1 MGQIKNIKLHIV
13 TDIKNQNN
21 NKMVLFADEGDN
33 DDAKL
38 TCLVADSAAFL
49 RNVDLQNLSQRIFTI
64 KEVVGEIRDS
74 ATKQRLAVLPYDLN
88 FRTPSAESIQ
98 FVTEFSKKTGDY
110 KALSAVDIRVIA
122 LTYQLEKEFGDASRI
137 KSEPT
142 RKAAVVDKTNIRSDK
157 EISGF
162 YVESR
167 KQKEGEVD
175 EEKDLMETEKAEDVE
190 MEATREEEDDD
201 LQEMGDEND
210 NTENKTGG
218 DGNENTENKTGGD
231 EEIDEDSGE
240 GEDDDEDEDGGGWIT
255 PKNLDQV
262 NQTFGASGGMKIA
275 EADIKCACLTTDF
288 AMQNVLIQ
296 MGLHVLSVEGMLIR
310 QARSYI
316 QKCFGCYKETH
327 DMTRVF
333 CSSCGNKTL
342 KKVAVTVAED
352 GTMQYHYPRRQR
364 NPNIRGT
371 KFSIPAPKGGRHV
384 GVDQYLL
391 VEDQPTGKNHLPK
404 SRDKADPMDPN
415 YCARGNPFS
424 TNDVTSRAFNLG
436 LHLKQKQPRNPNES
450 RKKKSGRKKK

>member
-33 DDAKL
+33 DGTKL

-122 LTYQLEKEFGDASRI
+122 LSYQLEKEFGDASRI
-137 KSEPT
+137 ESEPT
-142 RKAAVVDKTNIRSDK
+142 RKAAVVDKTSIRSDK

-175 EEKDLMETEKAEDVE
+175 EEKMETEKTEDVE
-190 MEATREEEDDD
+190 MEATAEEEEEDDD
-201 LQEMGDEND
+201 LQERGDDND

-218 DGNENTENKTGGD
+218 DENENSDNK
-231 EEIDEDSGE
+231 
-240 GEDDDEDEDGGGWIT
+240 
-255 PKNLDQV
+255 
-262 NQTFGASGGMKIA
+262 
-275 EADIKCACLTTDF
+275 
-288 AMQNVLIQ
+288 
-296 MGLHVLSVEGMLIR
+296 
-310 QARSYI
+310 
-316 QKCFGCYKETH
+316 
-327 DMTRVF
+327 
-333 CSSCGNKTL
+333 
-342 KKVAVTVAED
+342 
-352 GTMQYHYPRRQR
+352 
-364 NPNIRGT
+364 
-371 KFSIPAPKGGRHV
+371 
-384 GVDQYLL
+384 
-391 VEDQPTGKNHLPK
+391 
-404 SRDKADPMDPN
+404 
-415 YCARGNPFS
+415 
-424 TNDVTSRAFNLG
+424 
-436 LHLKQKQPRNPNES
+436 
-450 RKKKSGRKKK
+450 